1 MIQLELNLH
10 KQQLAEALG
19 KGSDVKG
26 FDTSVISAM
35 DDSLDHLEIY
45 AEFLG
50 DDEFNKAKDSYDKTL
65 DTME

>member
-1 MIQLELNLH
+1 MH
-10 KQQLAEALG
+10 LAEALG

-26 FDTSVISAM
+26 FDTGLVSAM

-50 DDEFNKAKDSYDKTL
+50 EDEFNKAKDSYDRTL